1 MDIKTCNFSILCNE
15 IKIFF
20 LLNIEINN
28 MHKFS
33 ILTFNLW
40 IFSKK
45 QKVSITSLLYCAFA
59 IKHDNTKSKQ
69 QKITHNPLESPLLL
83 IIISQ

>member
-15 IKIFF
+15 VKLFL

-28 MHKFS
+28 MHKFN

-40 IFSKK
+40 IFFKK
-45 QKVSITSLLYCAFA
+45 TKIIHHYCAFA

-69 QKITHNPLESPLLL
+69 HKITHNPLESPLL
-83 IIISQ
+83 IIISH